1 MSKYYSKTGFKSK
14 MNSLGYTVSD
24 EDYKEY
30 MYERGMFL
38 NQKKNPTNYIKNN
51 PTDIINQ
58 KKEEA
63 KNKINNIIHQGKT
76 DERFNL
82 LSSEYKKLQKNL
94 GDIPNEKKKQYLE
107 GGMKGLSLSKRLR
120 ADINPETNLPET
132 LSQEEIDYAKLNKAS
147 DVFYKN
153 GLDTANDYLRDNNLN
168 YKIDPELSTGEGL
181 VLQKPTGKTVVA
193 YRGTDLRNLQ
203 DLTSDFKIF
212 TGSGDRTDI
221 QTRGMVN
228 QMNKIRTKYGELP
241 EHITGYSKGGGQ
253 GLDMAKKSNIDSTT
267 FNPSVGKRLM
277 SKGLPESGNHKI
289 IRTTTDPVSFG
300 VGLTEYENQ
309 DNITVKTYDP
319 LEEHSGNMYAVHKL
333 KNFMSNDTR
342 KISNYAKNLELQ
354 KSMGA
359 KLGHMVSYDAM
370 EDGVK
375 AGKTYA
381 ETIHEFNSGKGQDT
395 IIENGIAKLAGN
407 RNSTKSGQLKGWLD
421 AGGRL
426 TNKEA
431 YHILDTDNKIDPNE
445 RFVSNPNQEASRDLH
460 RQITEKNQKSM
471 DDGLEAHQQGLDEQ
485 ERSIY
490 YKASEADRDMMKEDM
505 LGNLQKAQMEDIPQD
520 TIHNETFGEGL
531 KGALSAKSLGTG
543 LVAGIGAEYIMNAVD
558 PRTEKDPDGKMGFGA
573 RLIGTG
579 ALAGAG
585 AGYLAG
591 ATVLAPEAL
600 AGAGGYFVGGESQ
613 KLIEKGLDKVG
624 ANTDTKES
632 LSDIGGGAL
641 GGATAGAIA
650 GSFVPVVGTAVGA
663 GVGATVGALGG
674 LGSYLIHKFF

>member
-1 MSKYYSKTGFKSK
+1 MSKYYSRSGFTSK

-30 MYERGMFL
+30 MFERGMFL

-58 KKEEA
+58 KKEQA
-63 KNKINNIIHQGKT
+63 KNKLNNIINRGKT
-76 DERFNL
+76 DERYNL
-82 LSSEYKKLQKNL
+82 LSSEYKKLQQNL
-94 GDIPNEKKKQYLE
+94 GEIPNEKKKEYLQA
-107 GGMKGLSLSKRLR
+107 GMKGLSLSKRLR

-132 LSQEEIDYAKLNKAS
+132 LTQEEIDYAKLNKAS

-153 GLDTANDYLRDNNLN
+153 DLDTATDFLKDNNLN

-181 VLQKPTGKTVVA
+181 VLRTPNNKTVVA
-193 YRGTDLRNLQ
+193 YRGTDLRNLT

-221 QTRGMVN
+221 QTRQLTN
-228 QMNKIRTKYGELP
+228 QINRIKTKYGEVP
-241 EHITGYSKGGGQ
+241 DHITGYSKGGAQ
-253 GLDMAKKSNIDSTT
+253 GLDMAKKFNIDSTT
-267 FNPSVGKRLM
+267 FNPFVGKRLM
-277 SKGLPESGNHKI
+277 SKGLPETGNHKI
-289 IRTTTDPVSFG
+289 LRTTTDPVSFG
-300 VGLTEYENQ
+300 LGLTEYENQ
-309 DNITVKTYDP
+309 DNIKVKTLDP
-319 LEEHSGNMYAVHKL
+319 LEEHSGNMYSVHKL
-333 KNFMSNDTR
+333 KNFRSNGTR

-395 IIENGIAKLAGN
+395 IVENGIAKLSGN

-445 RFVSNPNQEASRDLH
+445 RFVSNPNEEASSDLH
-460 RQITEKNQKSM
+460 RQIITKNQKSM
-471 DDGLEAHQQGLDEQ
+471 DDGMEAHQQGLDEQ

-490 YKASEADRDMMKEDM
+490 YKASDADRDMMKEDM
-505 LGNLQKAQMEDIPQD
+505 LSNLQKAQMEDVPQD

-531 KGALSAKSLGTG
+531 KGATSAKALGTG
-543 LVAGIGAEYIMNAVD
+543 LVAGIGAEYLMNYID
-558 PRTEKDPDGKMGFGA
+558 PRTDKNPDGKMGFES

-579 ALAGAG
+579 AIAGAG

-591 ATVLAPEAL
+591 ATLLAPEAL
-600 AGAGGYFVGGESQ
+600 AGAGGYLVGGETG
-613 KLIEKGLDKVG
+613 KLIGKGLDAAG
-624 ANTDTKES
+624 ANKDTQES
-632 LSDIGGGAL
+632 LSSIGGGAA
-641 GGATAGAIA
+641 GGAAAGAIA
-650 GSFVPVVGTAVGA
+650 GSFIPVAGTAVGA
-663 GVGATVGALGG
+663 AVGGTVGALGG
-674 LGSYLIHKFF
+674 LGSFLIHKFF